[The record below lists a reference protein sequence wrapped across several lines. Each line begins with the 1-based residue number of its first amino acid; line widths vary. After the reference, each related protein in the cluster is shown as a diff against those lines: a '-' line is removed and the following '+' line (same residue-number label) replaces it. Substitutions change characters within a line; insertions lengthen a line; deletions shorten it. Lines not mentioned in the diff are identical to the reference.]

1 MPAFQPRVCYQDCS
15 AAVDWPEGA
24 FGFQPTMVATREGQ
38 VVSAELSFG
47 GARLTV
53 GGAWENI
60 KPPAM
65 LEGANTQIIHVVVD
79 SGLDAHCER
88 TYRALDPQGHMWIFG
103 QKLRDVTNEE
113 MEAAVPGM
121 KISKRI

>member
-1 MPAFQPRVCYQDCS
+1 
-15 AAVDWPEGA
+15 
-24 FGFQPTMVATREGQ
+24 MVATREGQ

-47 GARLTV
+47 DARLTV

-60 KPPAM
+60 KPPAA

-88 TYRALDPQGHMWIFG
+88 ARQAGATIIAEPREQFYGERTYAATDLEGHHWNFS
-103 QKLRDVTNEE
+103 QPVRQVTFEE
-113 MEAAVPGM
+113 MERATGFKYKKLV
-121 KISKRI
+121 